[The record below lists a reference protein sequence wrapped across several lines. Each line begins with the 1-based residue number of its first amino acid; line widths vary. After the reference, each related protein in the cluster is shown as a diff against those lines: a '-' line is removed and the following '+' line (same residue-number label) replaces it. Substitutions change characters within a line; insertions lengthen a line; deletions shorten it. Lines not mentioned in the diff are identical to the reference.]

1 MEICGWRRLGCV
13 GLGSQCASDT
23 LYLWPTSKQI
33 NHIYVNLYD
42 MFDVTVCK
50 YIYAQTKTK
59 YIYIYRYCYVN
70 RLWKYIGFVKKT
82 TKNMGLSKRIVRLLR
97 KMSRWEM
104 GSRFVLNCFLAG
116 SSVWKYLFKKNAD
129 LHYLARRQAMYL
141 EAWSALP

>member
-1 MEICGWRRLGCV
+1 
-13 GLGSQCASDT
+13 
-23 LYLWPTSKQI
+23 
-33 NHIYVNLYD
+33 

-97 KMSRWEM
+97 KMSR
-104 GSRFVLNCFLAG
+104 
-116 SSVWKYLFKKNAD
+116 
-129 LHYLARRQAMYL
+129 
-141 EAWSALP
+141 